1 MVICFADEIVT
12 EFVEKEKLGLG
23 VGIICSGGIKKRG
36 GRGKLEA
43 FAGLN
48 L

>member
-1 MVICFADEIVT
+1 MEKEELGFGTGVICF
-12 EFVEKEKLGLG
+12 
-23 VGIICSGGIKKRG
+23 GGIKKRG